1 MLVLSRKVEET
12 IVIAG
17 NITISFLRIK
27 GQAIRV
33 GIEAPKEIPVHRRE
47 VYDAIQRGATVE
59 VPAKAAEEPDAA
71 GSA

>member
-1 MLVLSRKVEET
+1 MLVLSRKEEET

-33 GIEAPKEIPVHRRE
+33 GIEAPKEIPIRRGE
-47 VYDAIQRGATVE
+47 LHPIANEQASMNE
-59 VPAKAAEEPDAA
+59 PQAA
-71 GSA
+71 

>member
-1 MLVLSRKVEET
+1 MLVLSRKEEET

-33 GIEAPKEIPVHRRE
+33 GIEAPKEIPIRRGE
-47 VYDAIQRGATVE
+47 LDPITNEQASMN
-59 VPAKAAEEPDAA
+59 EPQAV
-71 GSA
+71 